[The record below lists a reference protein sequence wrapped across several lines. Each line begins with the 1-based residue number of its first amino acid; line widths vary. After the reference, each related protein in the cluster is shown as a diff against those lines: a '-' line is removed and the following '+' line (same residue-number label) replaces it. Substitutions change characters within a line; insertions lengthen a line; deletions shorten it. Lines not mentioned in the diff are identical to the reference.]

1 MYNYFKRTAKKQI
14 VVSISIFVPVL
25 CFPFAY
31 KDRIGIG
38 TIEVTANIQQVLAV
52 PTQTAKPIRQH
63 RPSWVTSFPA
73 DLDTVRYGNPCTRLA
88 D

>member
-1 MYNYFKRTAKKQI
+1 M
-14 VVSISIFVPVL
+14 

-31 KDRIGIG
+31 KVRIGIG
-38 TIEVTANIQQVLAV
+38 TIEVTANTQQVLAV
-52 PTQTAKPIRQH
+52 PDQTAKPLRQKI
-63 RPSWVTSFPA
+63 PSRVTSCQT